1 MRGRVAILVSRV
13 LTVALPL
20 MLSGCAAVSYI
31 TEEYW
36 GVTVEHVAMPDD
48 TYRIYDKPAQSKMMV
63 TSSIGAAAAQGMGTG
78 LAWGLVDN
86 TPPKPRFDAAA
97 LQHLANTGRA
107 GCRVVDSYLLMKPQ
121 FEVKYDC
128 TPLPSPVA
136 EPMPRAP
143 VRNGTRTQ

>member
-1 MRGRVAILVSRV
+1 MGRTAFPVSRLLAV
-13 LTVALPL
+13 LIALT
-20 MLSGCAAVSYI
+20 LSGCAGISYI
-31 TEEYW
+31 ADEYW

-63 TSSIGAAAAQGMGTG
+63 SSSIGAAAAQGVGTG

-97 LQHLANTGRA
+97 LQHLANTGRV
-107 GCRVVDSYLLMKPQ
+107 GCRVVDSYLLVKPQ

-128 TPLPSPVA
+128 TPAGPGLPPPVA
-136 EPMPRAP
+136 AP
-143 VRNGTRTQ
+143 VPNRAAR